1 MKKSDETEIRNGI
14 RGRERT
20 RGREKKT
27 HKSKI
32 ECEKDQYNLKHGYK
46 GKHFN
51 WFLLGIEIFV
61 RFNKNIQFR

>member
-20 RGREKKT
+20 RGREKT

-32 ECEKDQYNLKHGYK
+32 ECEKDQ
-46 GKHFN
+46 
-51 WFLLGIEIFV
+51 
-61 RFNKNIQFR
+61 